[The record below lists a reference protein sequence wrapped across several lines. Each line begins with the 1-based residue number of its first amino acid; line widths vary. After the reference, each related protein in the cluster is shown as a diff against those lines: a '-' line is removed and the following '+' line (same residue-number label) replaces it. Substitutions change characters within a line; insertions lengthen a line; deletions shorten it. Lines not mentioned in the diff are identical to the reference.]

1 MKQDIFDGG
10 GSFESAF
17 WTGEQAYAS
26 PRNTTDQKMELE
38 DGSAEKQKKE
48 EKKAEL
54 KMELEN
60 GSNEQQKKE
69 KKKTELKNE
78 EYLTS

>member
-17 WTGEQAYAS
+17 WTGEPAYAS
-26 PRNTTDQKMELE
+26 PRNTSEQKMEIKE
-38 DGSAEKQKKE
+38 EPSKKQKKE
-48 EKKAEL
+48 D
-54 KMELEN
+54 
-60 GSNEQQKKE
+60 
-69 KKKTELKNE
+69 KKTELKNE